1 MNIFVIGPFC
11 SPHCICL
18 NIVSDLTVLY
28 ESDAFSIF
36 VLSTKKKVLQFFEK
50 GSRYPENLL
59 QSQMLKTSKISKD
72 CHTNTCQSLKRRA
85 ILKIPSSIF

>member
-11 SPHCICL
+11 SRHCICL
-18 NIVSDLTVLY
+18 NVSDLTVLY
-28 ESDAFSIF
+28 ESDAFSIL
-36 VLSTKKKVLQFFEK
+36 VLSTKKKILQFFEK
-50 GSRYPENLL
+50 GFRYPENLL
-59 QSQMLKTSKISKD
+59 QSQMLKTYKISND